1 MNLGLNDMGITIAA
15 GDGNMAQV
23 NQYLNNGANVNFQDH
38 NGNTALHLAV
48 QNNHFDIIKFL
59 LERGASMTIQN
70 QAGNTALDIAIQQG
84 NNEIINYLR
93 DYPTL
98 MGIRMI
104 DENGLSSA
112 VDFET
117 LQDMRDFSGRNG
129 GKRRKTNK
137 RRIKNKRRKTN
148 KKRKIRKIRNY

>member
-48 QNNHFDIIKFL
+48 ENNHFDIIKLL

-84 NNEIINYLR
+84 NNEIINYLILELL
-93 DYPTL
+93 DPDKAPLNTSGDMVEL
-98 MGIRMI
+98 KNIFDKQTQVNDLLKI
-104 DENGLSSA
+104 LDNVSGLLNWSLNSH
-112 VDFET
+112 
-117 LQDMRDFSGRNG
+117 L
-129 GKRRKTNK
+129 
-137 RRIKNKRRKTN
+137 IL
-148 KKRKIRKIRNY
+148 

>member
-1 MNLGLNDMGITIAA
+1 MNLVLNDMGLTLAA
-15 GDGNMAQV
+15 RDGNLAQV
-23 NQYLNNGANVNFQDH
+23 NQYLNNGANINFQDH
-38 NGNTALHLAV
+38 NGNTALCLAV
-48 QNNHFDIIKFL
+48 ENNHFDIIEFL

-93 DYPTL
+93 DYPAL

-104 DENGLSSA
+104 HENGLSSA

-117 LQDMRDFSGRNG
+117 LEDMRDYSRNNG

-137 RRIKNKRRKTN
+137 RKGKN
-148 KKRKIRKIRNY
+148 I